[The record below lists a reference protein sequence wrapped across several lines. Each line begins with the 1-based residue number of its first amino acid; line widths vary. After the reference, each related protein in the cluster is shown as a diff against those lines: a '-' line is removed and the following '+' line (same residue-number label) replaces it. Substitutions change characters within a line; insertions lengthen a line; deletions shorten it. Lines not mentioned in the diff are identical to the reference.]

1 MSTLSIDKKIK
12 DPSHYTVTLC
22 DEKKWGE
29 EKKLQI
35 PNVSDDLVNN
45 AISIIAHKCRDSYHQ
60 QAMVYSYIC
69 REDLGLMF
77 LEHHDY
83 LSGQSPSSSH
93 RLYPEEGDVAGDSDS
108 QGRIWVAALRNQY
121 GCGSHCSY
129 GLLHLLQPI
138 SPPFKLF
145 NVLGRFR
152 NDLHPRSLTKN
163 QKPKAQK

>member
-83 LSGQSPSSSH
+83 LSDLP
-93 RLYPEEGDVAGDSDS
+93 AKF
-108 QGRIWVAALRNQY
+108 A
-121 GCGSHCSY
+121 
-129 GLLHLLQPI
+129 PI
-138 SPPFKLF
+138 VSRKM
-145 NVLGRFR
+145 RR
-152 NDLHPRSLTKN
+152 C
-163 QKPKAQK
+163 QK